1 MKELDRAAIDAE
13 ECVLGAVLLR
23 PTAYDVVVAA
33 GLTADDFLDLRDRAV
48 WTALGALVE
57 HGQPIDITTLCDAL
71 DRMGLGERAGGPVRL
86 AGLQARVPTAEN
98 VEHYA
103 RIVVDRARLR
113 AMRALCA
120 RVASDRE
127 DLDADSALE
136 AVQADLYEL
145 SRRLERRAASHVR
158 DVLTSL
164 LADVDARK
172 DRGSLTGVPT
182 GYPAFDALTCGLQPA
197 ELAIVAARPSVGK
210 TSLAVALALH
220 AGLDLRLPVLLFSL
234 EMSRRAVVE
243 RMVCSAGSVRSD
255 RVRSGQLDG
264 EEWRRLTAAASRV
277 HSAPLWVDD
286 SPSLSVPEV
295 RAKARRFRSDHASG
309 LGLVVVDYLQLL
321 PLGVEAETRER
332 EVAAVGTSLKRLSRE
347 LDWPVLALAQL
358 RRSAEEREGP
368 PRLSDLRESGSLE
381 QDADLIAFL
390 HRQPKCPK
398 CNLSLDADPPR
409 GCGCSRRRGRLTSLV
424 VAKQRNGP
432 TGDCELVFLPS
443 YARFEAHDGEV
454 A

>member
-1 MKELDRAAIDAE
+1 MVRCVARYVARGLRRRNEAQVKELDRAAIDAE

-234 EMSRRAVVE
+234 EMSRRAVVK
-243 RMVCSAGSVRSD
+243 RMVCSAG
-255 RVRSGQLDG
+255 
-264 EEWRRLTAAASRV
+264 RL
-277 HSAPLWVDD
+277 
-286 SPSLSVPEV
+286 
-295 RAKARRFRSDHASG
+295 RSDHVPG

-398 CNLSLDADPPR
+398 CNLSLDADPPPGLRVQPPAGPAHVPR
-409 GCGCSRRRGRLTSLV
+409 GGEAAERPPGRLQAAVPAFLRTLRGRRRRI
-424 VAKQRNGP
+424 P
-432 TGDCELVFLPS
+432 
-443 YARFEAHDGEV
+443 
-454 A
+454 